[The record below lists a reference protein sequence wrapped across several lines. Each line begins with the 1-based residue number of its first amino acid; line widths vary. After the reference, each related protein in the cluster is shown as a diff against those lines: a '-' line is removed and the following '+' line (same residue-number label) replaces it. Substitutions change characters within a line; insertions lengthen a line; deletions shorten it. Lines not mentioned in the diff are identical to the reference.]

1 MTNLE
6 KIDFAVLTTL
16 GAHPDYS
23 EIMTEILTKK
33 LLDKDPFVTAK
44 YFSRANDAR
53 AHMMEVSDLDL
64 LSEVIKN
71 AVKTSFL
78 LEQKGIATIGDATYL
93 DGEKDKTLFGSTA
106 CKWISNELEK
116 YPKKSLDDI
125 LERHPEILPILVSV
139 FEETRYGTDSVI
151 TKEELDNPDLI
162 HSLFSVLNRIEND
175 IHSYTEA

>member
-78 LEQKGIATIGDATYL
+78 LEQKGIAIIGDATYL

-106 CKWISNELEK
+106 CKWISNELEN

>member
-16 GAHPDYS
+16 KAHPDYS

-33 LLDKDPFVTAK
+33 LLDKDPFATAK
-44 YFSRANDAR
+44 FFSRANDAR

-64 LSEVIKN
+64 LAEVLKN
-71 AVKTSFL
+71 AVKVSFL
-78 LEQKGIATIGDATYL
+78 LERKGVAITGDVSYL
-93 DGEKDKTLFGSTA
+93 DGRKDKTLFGSTA
-106 CKWISNELEK
+106 CKWISTQLEK

-139 FEETRYGTDSVI
+139 FEETRYGTSKVI
-151 TKEELDNPDLI
+151 TKEELDNTDLI
-162 HSLFSVLNRIEND
+162 NSLFSTLDRIEND